1 MIGKTKNILRSII
14 SLRKIISS
22 ELIFKLAK
30 DDLKTQFVN
39 KVVSGKILILSP
51 HPDDEMIGCGGAI
64 IKHLSNNDAI
74 KVIHFTDGSGGFP
87 DDFKP
92 SEIEKKEMAKVRE
105 NEANEVKESFGID
118 DVVFLKFKDSKL
130 TASRSLV
137 NYLSQQVKDY
147 NPDVIYAPS
156 FLDTNPDHQET
167 ARCLSMALKGARK
180 SVVIMQYEVWSP
192 AYVNIYLN
200 IDKEMDKKIQAIK
213 IYQSQLKSRD
223 YAKAIEGLNLYR
235 GTIYGK
241 SKYAEGYLK
250 TNLETY
256 LKLADLIF

>member
-1 MIGKTKNILRSII
+1 M
-14 SLRKIISS
+14 
-22 ELIFKLAK
+22 IFKLAK
-30 DDLKTQFVN
+30 DDLKTQFVK
-39 KVVSGKILILSP
+39 KVVGGKVLILSP

-64 IKHLSNNDAI
+64 IKHIAASDTL

-87 DDFKP
+87 DDSKP
-92 SEIEKKEMAKVRE
+92 SEVEKKEMAKIRE
-105 NEANEVKESFGID
+105 AEANEVKEAFGID

-130 TASRSLV
+130 NASKSLV
-137 NYLSQQVKDY
+137 NYLSQQIKDY
-147 NPDVIYAPS
+147 NPDVIYVPS
-156 FLDTNPDHQET
+156 FLDTNLDHQET
-167 ARCLSMALKGARK
+167 AKCLTMALKGIK
-180 SVVIMQYEVWSP
+180 NKIVIMQYEVWSP
-192 AYVNIYLN
+192 AYANVYLD

-250 TNLETY
+250 TDLNTY
-256 LKLADLIF
+256 LKLAELVF